1 MMFSTIIGIMIPF
14 FGTALGALCVFFL
27 RGEMSGRV
35 RSALSGFAGGIMVAA
50 SVWSLLIPAIERCE
64 GMGKLAFLP
73 AVSGLLCGAL
83 FLLLID
89 VIIPHITENTENG
102 VLGEGRGM
110 FFAITL
116 HNLPEGMAVG
126 AVFAGIVAGETSIT
140 LAAAMVLSIGVA
152 VQNVPE
158 GAIVSMPQY
167 SRGMPRG
174 RAFLNGV
181 ASGVVEPVGAAV
193 TILAAS
199 VIIPLLPFLL
209 GFAAGAMLLVV
220 AEELIPDVM
229 ESGHLHVGCFL
240 FTLGFAL
247 MMTLD
252 VTLG

>member
-1 MMFSTIIGIMIPF
+1 MISITIGILIPF

-50 SVWSLLIPAIERCE
+50 SVWSLLIPAIDRCE
-64 GMGKLAFLP
+64 SMGTLAFLP
-73 AVSGLLCGAL
+73 AVSGLLCGAM
-83 FLLLID
+83 FLLLLD
-89 VIIPHITENTENG
+89 VIIPRLTANTENDA
-102 VLGEGRGM
+102 LGAGRRM

-126 AVFAGIVAGETSIT
+126 AVFAGLLAGETSIT

-167 SRGMPRG
+167 SRGMARG
-174 RAFLNGV
+174 RAFLYGT
-181 ASGVVEPVGAAV
+181 ASGVVEPIGAAI

-199 VIIPLLPFLL
+199 VVVPLLPFLL

-220 AEELIPDVM
+220 AEELIPDVI
-229 ESGHLHVGCFL
+229 ESGYVHVGSFL
-240 FTLGFAL
+240 FTIGFSL

>member
-1 MMFSTIIGIMIPF
+1 MTWMSALGILIPF
-14 FGTALGALCVFFL
+14 FGTALGAFGVFFL
-27 RGEMSGRV
+27 QNEMSGRV

-50 SVWSLLIPAIERCE
+50 SVWSLLIPAVERCE
-64 GMGKLAFLP
+64 GLGTLAFLP
-73 AVSGLLCGAL
+73 AVLGLLCGAL

-89 VIIPHITENTENG
+89 VVTPCEEREVG
-102 VLGEGRGM
+102 ALGDGRRM
-110 FFAITL
+110 LFAVTL

-126 AVFAGIVAGETSIT
+126 AVFAGLLAEERVGT
-140 LAAAMVLSIGVA
+140 LAAAMVLSVGVA

-167 SRGMPRG
+167 SRGTSRG
-174 RAFLNGV
+174 RALWSGIM
-181 ASGVVEPVGAAV
+181 SGVVEPIGAAV
-193 TILAAS
+193 TVLAAS
-199 VIIPLLPFLL
+199 VVLPLLPFLL

-220 AEELIPDVM
+220 AEELIPDMV
-229 ESGHLHVGCFL
+229 ESGHVHLGAFL